1 MHEADRKELN
11 VLVGVPEKVFHPF
24 HGLRMEEQVRP
35 LHIFIP
41 AQAPELKRIGRLLI
55 DVVENKLPVFLSG
68 LGRFKR
74 LTIGMVQLVTEFTL
88 DGAAPAKADGN
99 FTGIQFLTQDLP
111 IVLALENR
119 HRLKHRKGSSHR
131 APSVSGAPEID
142 RR

>member
-1 MHEADRKELN
+1 MDETHRKELD

-41 AQAPELKRIGRLLI
+41 AQAPELKWIGRLLI

-99 FTGIQFLTQDLP
+99 FTGIQFLTRS
-111 IVLALENR
+111 E
-119 HRLKHRKGSSHR
+119 
-131 APSVSGAPEID
+131 E
-142 RR
+142 RRVGKEGR